1 MLSWHPWSKQQKQR
15 FNKEGFEP
23 IGSPPETSWQCLSG
37 KESPCEN
44 ARYYL
49 LISAFCFDACGKL
62 SDTCDTS
69 YTRAPDLRFA
79 LNILYEEVGPIVG
92 SRVEAMLA
100 ACNV

>member
-1 MLSWHPWSKQQKQR
+1 MRPLLSPD
-15 FNKEGFEP
+15 
-23 IGSPPETSWQCLSG
+23 L
-37 KESPCEN
+37 
-44 ARYYL
+44 
-49 LISAFCFDACGKL
+49 GKL

-100 ACNV
+100 AGNF